1 MRYWVGGAFAFFL
14 ALFQS
19 ASVEQFKILGVAPN
33 LMLVLIVSWLVVRGL
48 DDVLPMIAAAGL
60 TLSFVGLESP
70 GLVLLALLPV
80 VGCGAVRELHVV
92 HSDIALVLALVAA
105 ATVAFE
111 LVLLA
116 SVMATGGVLDVRT
129 AFADTVLPSVVVN
142 LAITLP
148 VHLVMRLA
156 KPRADRHRLSAY

>member
-1 MRYWVGGAFAFFL
+1 MRYWAGGAFAFFL
-14 ALFQS
+14 ALFQA

-33 LMLVLIVSWLVVRGL
+33 LLLVLIVSWLVVRGL
-48 DDVLPMIAAAGL
+48 DDVLPMIAVAGL
-60 TLSFVGLESP
+60 TLSFIGLQSP

-80 VGCGAVRELHVV
+80 IGLGLVRELHVV
-92 HSDIALVLALVAA
+92 HSDAVLVLALVAA
-105 ATVAFE
+105 STAMYE

-116 SVMATGGVLDVRT
+116 SVMASGGVLDVRT
-129 AFADTVLPSVVVN
+129 ALAGTVAPSVLVN

-156 KPRADRHRLSAY
+156 KPHGDRHRLLAY

>member
-1 MRYWVGGAFAFFL
+1 MRYWAGGAFAFFL
-14 ALFQS
+14 ALLQA
-19 ASVEQFKILGVAPN
+19 ASVEQFKVLGVAPN

-48 DDVLPMIAAAGL
+48 GDVLPMIAVAGL
-60 TLSFVGLESP
+60 TLSFVGLQSP

-80 VGCGAVRELHVV
+80 VGLGLVRELRVV
-92 HSDIALVLALVAA
+92 HSDTLLVLALVAVS
-105 ATVAFE
+105 TSMYE

-116 SVMATGGVLDVRT
+116 SVMATGGVLDARAALAGT
-129 AFADTVLPSVVVN
+129 LLPSVLVN

-156 KPRADRHRLSAY
+156 KPHGDRHRLLAY

>member
-1 MRYWVGGAFAFFL
+1 MRYWAGGSFAFFL
-14 ALFQS
+14 ALFQA
-19 ASVEQFKILGVAPN
+19 ASVDQFKILGAAPN
-33 LMLVLIVSWLVVRGL
+33 LLLVLIVSWLVVRGL
-48 DDVLPMIAAAGL
+48 DDVLPMIAVAGL
-60 TLSFVGLESP
+60 TMSFIGLQSP

-80 VGCGAVRELHVV
+80 VGLGLLREMHVV
-92 HSDIALVLALVAA
+92 HSDTVLVLALVAA
-105 ATVAFE
+105 SSAMYE

-129 AFADTVLPSVVVN
+129 ALVGMLLPSLLVN

-156 KPRADRHRLSAY
+156 KPHGGRHRLLAY

>member
-1 MRYWVGGAFAFFL
+1 MRYWAGGAFAFFL
-14 ALFQS
+14 ALFQA

-33 LMLVLIVSWLVVRGL
+33 LMLVLIVSWLVIRGL
-48 DDVLPMIAAAGL
+48 DDVLPMIAVAGL
-60 TLSFVGLESP
+60 TMSFVGLQSP

-80 VGCGAVRELHVV
+80 VGLGTVRELHVI
-92 HSDIALVLALVAA
+92 HSDIVLALALVAA
-105 ATVAFE
+105 ATMAFE

-129 AFADTVLPSVVVN
+129 AFADTVLPSVAVN
-142 LAITLP
+142 VAMTLP

-156 KPRADRHRLSAY
+156 

>member
-1 MRYWVGGAFAFFL
+1 MRYWAGGAFAFFL
-14 ALFQS
+14 ALFQA

-33 LMLVLIVSWLVVRGL
+33 LMLVLIVSWLVIRGL
-48 DDVLPMIAAAGL
+48 DDVLPMIAVAGL
-60 TLSFVGLESP
+60 TLSFVGLQSP

-80 VGCGAVRELHVV
+80 AGLGMVRELHVI
-92 HSDIALVLALVAA
+92 HSDIVLVLALVAA
-105 ATVAFE
+105 ATMAFE

-129 AFADTVLPSVVVN
+129 AFADTVLPSIAVN
-142 LAITLP
+142 VAMTLP

-156 KPRADRHRLSAY
+156 KPHGDRHRLPAY

>member
-14 ALFQS
+14 ALLQS
-19 ASVEQFKILGVAPN
+19 ASVEQFKFLGVAPN

-48 DDVLPMIAAAGL
+48 DDVLPMIAVAGL
-60 TLSFVGLESP
+60 TLGFVGLQSP
-70 GLVLLALLPV
+70 GLVLLALLPI
-80 VGCGAVRELHVV
+80 VGLGMVRELHIV
-92 HSDIALVLALVAA
+92 HSDLVLVLALVAA

-116 SVMATGGVLDVRT
+116 SVMASGGVFDVRT
-129 AFADTVLPSVVVN
+129 ALASTVLPAVVVN

-148 VHLVMRLA
+148 VYLVMRLA
-156 KPRADRHRLSAY
+156 RPHGDRHRLLSY